1 MDALLTAYS
10 EKMQKTI
17 SLLKSDYA
25 SVRAGRAN
33 PAVLDK
39 IVVDYYGA
47 PMAINQ
53 MASVSVTEA
62 RMLTIQPYDATAI
75 KNIEKAIQAS
85 DLGINPMNDG
95 RVIRLTFPTP
105 TEERRR
111 ELSKEVRKM
120 AEDAKIALRSIRRD
134 ALEKFK
140 KQQKASEITEDD
152 YSRLEDEMQ
161 KLIDDK
167 SKEVDEISK
176 NKEKEI
182 MEI

>member
-1 MDALLTAYS
+1 MDALLTTYS